1 MERRFEVRKQEILA
15 ECELDPRVL
24 KGMLLRLGTFLVP
37 FAEHLLEPE
46 QGEHARTYIEGLLS
60 DLRRK
65 SAEMIA
71 YQHDQDR
78 KNLQHFLGVSDWD
91 HRPLLRQLVQE
102 VGRQIGRADGVL
114 VFDPSAFPKH
124 GKRSVG
130 VARQWCGRL
139 GKTEN
144 CQVAVCL
151 GYVSSEEHALV
162 DMRLY
167 LPKEWTQNWKRCR
180 AAGVPK
186 GVRFQT
192 RHELSREMLL
202 EHRGT
207 LLHAWV
213 AGDDEMGRPG
223 HFRRELAHLDEQY
236 LLAVPSNTT
245 IRDLTAAAPPY
256 SGRGRRPK
264 PPPIAVRDWCTA
276 LPADAW
282 TRVDVRDGEK
292 GPLLLDVAILR
303 AVLAKTEHRWLDYS
317 ETLVVVRTSDPDG
330 VVKYDYHLSN
340 APPETPLQEFARVI
354 CAMHRIEECI
364 KRAKSEA
371 SLAQYQVRTWNGW
384 HHHQT
389 LALLA
394 TWFLL
399 RETRRGKK
407 IHRCAYGARGAA
419 LCGLAPE
426 QRVRISHAETNP
438 PFQRPHRLSQRV
450 GASISLQNT

>member
-1 MERRFEVRKQEILA
+1 MERRFEVRKQEILD

-24 KGMLLRLGTFLVP
+24 KGMLLRLGTFLAP

-46 QGEHARTYIEGLLS
+46 QREHARTYIEGLLS

-78 KNLQHFLGVSDWD
+78 KNLQHFLGVSDWSD
-91 HRPLLRQLVQE
+91 RPLRRQMVQE
-102 VGRQIGRADGVL
+102 VGREIGRSDGVL
-114 VFDPSAFPKH
+114 VFDPSALPKH
-124 GKRSVG
+124 GKHSVG

-139 GKTEN
+139 GKVEN
-144 CQVAVCL
+144 CQVAVYL

-167 LPKEWTQNWKRCR
+167 LPKEWTKDRKRCR

-192 RHELSREMLL
+192 RHELAREMLL
-202 EHRGT
+202 EHRAA
-207 LLHAWV
+207 LPHAWV

-223 HFRRELAHLDEQY
+223 HFRRELAGLGEQY

-245 IRDLTAAAPPY
+245 IRDLTAAVPPY

-264 PPPIAVRDWCTA
+264 PPSIAVREWCAA

-282 TRVDVRDGEK
+282 TTIDVRDGEK
-292 GPLLLDVAILR
+292 GPLLLDVAIGR
-303 AVLAKTEHRWLDYS
+303 SVLAKTERRWLDYA
-317 ETLVVVRTSDPDG
+317 ETLVVGRTRDAAG

-340 APPETPLQEFARVI
+340 ASPETPLQEFARVV

-371 SLAQYQVRTWNGW
+371 GLAQYQVRTWNGW

-394 TWFLL
+394 AWFLL

-407 IHRCAYGARGAA
+407 IHCRAHGACSPA
-419 LCGLAPE
+419 LCGVAPAQRLRLA
-426 QRVRISHAETNP
+426 HAEANP
-438 PFQRPHRLSQRV
+438 PFQQPHRSPQRV
-450 GASISLQNT
+450 GASLSLQNT